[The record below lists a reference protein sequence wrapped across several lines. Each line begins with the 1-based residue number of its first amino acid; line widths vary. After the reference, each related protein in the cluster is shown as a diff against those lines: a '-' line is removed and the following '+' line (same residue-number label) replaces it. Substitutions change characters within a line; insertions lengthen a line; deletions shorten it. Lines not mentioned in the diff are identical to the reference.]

1 MKQKLGVTL
10 FEDQLVR
17 YYLTGDNG
25 KFFAELTNTFDITI
39 FTNSQLVEFIK
50 RFLNQNSFEKTQVI
64 VFNAIPD
71 NGLAR
76 LCGFF
81 LHWSLPSGTTRVKLN
96 RQPRI
101 KRLIGR
107 IVLRRL
113 SNSLTLRA
121 TARYLYHRS
130 FSRRC
135 LKSRFQGVPKQLDA
149 IFITSLT
156 NNYEDVRVAHYFS
169 RFERVATVGTIRS
182 WDNLTSHG
190 CLRLIPNKFLSH
202 SPFTDEKFTNLQL
215 LHSSLVS
222 QWRVPAYG
230 GEAILRRD
238 RMKQIDT
245 RKKFVTYASMGLTT
259 NPDDKNFIEWLVDFW
274 DGMPESSELTILQ
287 HPKFSFDIQS
297 KKSNIKIKKF
307 GYLDSSLQEYYEF
320 LRSQHFVLCGGTS
333 VILDCLFTST
343 PAVLIGFEIV
353 KQPHWSSALRYLDSI
368 DHTRELIS
376 HAKLSIANSKEQLE
390 AILNGTSVPS
400 GAYEGAGYFLGNTDI
415 DVAKTLVR
423 TIERTFTRN

>member
-1 MKQKLGVTL
+1 LKLKLGVTL

-25 KFFAELTNTFDITI
+25 KFFAELTNTFNITI
-39 FTNSQLVEFIK
+39 FTNWQLVEFIK
-50 RFLNQNSFEKTQVI
+50 GFLSQNGFEETQII
-64 VFNAIPD
+64 VFEAIPD

-96 RQPRI
+96 RQPRF
-101 KRLIGR
+101 KRLVGR

-113 SNSLTLRA
+113 SNSLILRA

-135 LKSRFQGVPKQLDA
+135 LKSRFQGVPTQLDA

-190 CLRLIPNKFLSH
+190 CLRFIPNKFLSH
-202 SPFTDEKFTNLQL
+202 SPFIDEKFTELQL
-215 LHSSLVS
+215 LDGSLIS
-222 QWRVPAYG
+222 QWRVPAYAAEEMLDG
-230 GEAILRRD
+230 SRK
-238 RMKQIDT
+238 KQIKAAK
-245 RKKFVTYASMGLTT
+245 RFVTYASMGLTT
-259 NPDDKNFIEWLVDFW
+259 NPDDKNFIEWLVNFW
-274 DGMPESSELTILQ
+274 GGMPESSELTILQ
-287 HPKFSFDIQS
+287 HPKFSFDIQN

-307 GYLDSSLQEYYEF
+307 SYLNSTLEEYYKF
-320 LRSQHFVLCGGTS
+320 LRSQHFVICGGTS
-333 VILDCLFTST
+333 VILDCLFTAT
-343 PAVLIGFEIV
+343 PAVLIRFEIV
-353 KQPHWSSALRYLDSI
+353 KQPYWNSALRYFDSI

-376 HAKLSIANSKEQLE
+376 HTKLCIANSKNQLE
-390 AILNGTSVPS
+390 TILKGVSVPQNS
-400 GAYEGAGYFLGNTDI
+400 REEAEFFLGNTGI
-415 DVAKTLVR
+415 NAAETLVLAVKR
-423 TIERTFTRN
+423 ITAKD